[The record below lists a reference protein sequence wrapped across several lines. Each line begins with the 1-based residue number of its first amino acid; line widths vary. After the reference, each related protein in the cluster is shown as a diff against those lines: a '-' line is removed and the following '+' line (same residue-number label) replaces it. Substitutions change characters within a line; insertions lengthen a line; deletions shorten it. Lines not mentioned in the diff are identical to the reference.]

1 MASKTARKVLAIGG
15 LLSLTGS
22 AFAGFSGTMLEVL
35 TDPASWIGNT
45 QIASLDAQAAGFNY
59 NPNSGYA
66 AIFSNFELDRT
77 QVRTDVYRVGQM
89 TTIMNGPNSITLNPD
104 DLVFA
109 YRVRL
114 VNNFPGLTVETMS
127 EAQVVGAP
135 DFGFGEDVMDADLLN
150 GQGFV
155 TNLHNNNPAGG
166 NIDDADEFG
175 SSVDFEWPV
184 NDTDQ
189 LDNGDFITLLL
200 FTDPASIGRGV
211 LNMSAPPG
219 QSGGISGVA
228 QANEAPPVLIPIIPT
243 PGSVLLGSI
252 GMGVVIASR
261 RRNR

>member
-1 MASKTARKVLAIGG
+1 MASTNARMLLAIGG

-22 AFAGFSGTMLEVL
+22 ASAGFSGTMFEVL
-35 TDPASWIGNT
+35 TDPASWAGNT
-45 QIASLDAQAAGFNY
+45 HIATLDAQAAGFNY

-77 QVRTDVYRVGQM
+77 QVRTDVYRVGQA
-89 TTIMNGPNSITLNPD
+89 TVINNGPNSITLNPD

-114 VNNFPGLTVETMS
+114 VNNFPGLTVETMN

-135 DFGFGEDVMDADLLN
+135 DFGFGEDPMDADLLN

-155 TNLHNNNPAGG
+155 TNLHGNNPAGG

-184 NDTDQ
+184 QDADH

-200 FTDPASIGRGV
+200 FTDPASVGRGV

-243 PGSVLLGSI
+243 PGAFMLGSI
-252 GMGVVIASR
+252 GLGVVVASR

>member
-22 AFAGFSGTMLEVL
+22 AFAGFSGTMFEVL
-35 TDPASWIGNT
+35 TDPATWIGNSH
-45 QIASLDAQAAGFNY
+45 IATLDAQTDGFNY
-59 NPNSGYA
+59 NPMSGYA
-66 AIFSNFELDRT
+66 AIFTNFELDRT
-77 QVRTDVYRVGQM
+77 QVRTDVYRVGQA
-89 TTIMNGPNSITLNPD
+89 TVITNGPNSITLNPN

-114 VNNFPGLTVETMS
+114 VNNFPGLTVETMN

-166 NIDDADEFG
+166 NVDDADEFG

-184 NDTDQ
+184 QDIDH

-200 FTDPASIGRGV
+200 FTDPASVGRGV

-243 PGSVLLGSI
+243 PGAFFLGSI
-252 GMGVVIASR
+252 GVGVVVASR